1 MDGWAEQMKE
11 VVDGI
16 ASSVAIVRR
25 GEGNDLLVTA
35 CNDKFLEMVEGSRA
49 RARGFPFLLDD
60 IIPSYARRELGGKIH
75 ECLDSLDPQE
85 IEQAYDLRDGSHW
98 WRLSLKPF
106 CHRPAAGTVRE
117 IFLTGIDITPK
128 MLLTQQLETSTSRF
142 RLVVDAAYDA
152 IVTIDHQQRITL
164 FNRAA
169 ERLFGYDQAEMLGQP
184 LDVLLPERVRHAHHG
199 HVQHFAQSPV
209 PSRQMEERNLIHG
222 LHRDGSR
229 IPVEIAISKISV
241 NGLTEFT
248 AVIRDITD
256 RVRFMDLLQKQAAT
270 DELTSLPNR
279 RSITDTA
286 KAMMRAKDP
295 FALMILDVDH
305 FKRVNDTYGHD
316 RGDEVLCV
324 LAKVGARGLR
334 EEGIFA
340 RLGGEEFVAV
350 LPGAAAEQAR
360 AAAEALRETFERQDF
375 AHEWRGEP
383 VPFTVSIGVTD
394 RTAADRDLGEVLK
407 RADIALYAA
416 KEAGRNR
423 VELR

>member
-1 MDGWAEQMKE
+1 MLAENVFGDLHPEAIYGLHAWPQ
-11 VVDGI
+11 
-16 ASSVAIVRR
+16 AS
-25 GEGNDLLVTA
+25 
-35 CNDKFLEMVEGSRA
+35 
-49 RARGFPFLLDD
+49 
-60 IIPSYARRELGGKIH
+60 
-75 ECLDSLDPQE
+75 
-85 IEQAYDLRDGSHW
+85 
-98 WRLSLKPF
+98 
-106 CHRPAAGTVRE
+106 GTVTMISGPMMAGSDR
-117 IFLTGIDITPK
+117 IDITVTGSQTHGAQPHAGVDPIVASAQIINA
-128 MLLTQQLETSTSRF
+128 LQTVPSRQM
-142 RLVVDAAYDA
+142 DAVGSPV

-169 ERLFGYDQAEMLGQP
+169 EKLFGYDQAEMLGQP
-184 LDVLLPERVRHAHHG
+184 LDALLPERVRHGHHAY
-199 HVQHFAQSPV
+199 VQHFAQSPV

-222 LHRDGSR
+222 VHRDGSR

-256 RVRFMDLLQKQAAT
+256 RVRVMELLQKQAAT

-286 KAMMRAKDP
+286 KAMMRTKDP

-324 LAKVGARGLR
+324 LAKVGASGLR

-360 AAAEALRETFERQDF
+360 AAAEALRGTFERQDF
-375 AHEWRGEP
+375 DYEWRGEP

-394 RTAADRDLGEVLK
+394 RTEADRDLGEVLK